1 MLATNGPQDSGP
13 VLRGRA
19 SECARLDE
27 LLSAVRRGESGAFVV
42 RGEAGMGK
50 TALLKY
56 LAGQSGEC
64 LIVRAVGVEAEMELP
79 FAILHQL
86 CLPVLDRAE
95 QRRAMSSSS
104 CSFRERARR
113 SPSSTSVA
121 RCRPAE
127 RGDPGPPA

>member
-1 MLATNGPQDSGP
+1 MPRFHARNKWSPGLGP

-27 LLSAVRRGESGAFVV
+27 LLSTVRRGESGAFVV
-42 RGEAGMGK
+42 RGAAGMGK

-64 LIVRAVGVEAEMELP
+64 LIVRVVGVEAEMELP

-95 QRRAMSSSS
+95 QRRATISKFDLWSH
-104 CSFRERARR
+104 
-113 SPSSTSVA
+113 
-121 RCRPAE
+121 
-127 RGDPGPPA
+127 

>member
-1 MLATNGPQDSGP
+1 M
-13 VLRGRA
+13 LRGRA
-19 SECARLDE
+19 SECARFDE

-64 LIVRAVGVEAEMELP
+64 LIVRPVGVEAEMELA

-86 CLPVLDRAE
+86 CQCSTAL
-95 QRRAMSSSS
+95 SSG
-104 CSFRERARR
+104 ARR
-113 SPSSTSVA
+113 SPSSTSG
-121 RCRPAE
+121 RTMS
-127 RGDPGPPA
+127 PG